1 MLKAPPPSCLGHLI
15 PEFICWCLE
24 VRPLGGHWEWMR
36 LWGSGGARF
45 YSQHSGRRGRLNL
58 QILDQSIYGASSRTV
73 RAIQRNLVMA
83 LSLHGGACPQ
93 TCGHRDLPLT
103 WCNAA
108 RRPHLYCHFNFGFT
122 SLLSCKKQT
131 SVGYKL
137 PSLWHC
143 VTAAENH
150 QDS

>member
-1 MLKAPPPSCLGHLI
+1 MALSRKLIYENKHLIHTIVSVARRKQELSMLKAPPPSCLGHLI

-83 LSLHGGACPQ
+83 LSLHGG
-93 TCGHRDLPLT
+93 G
-103 WCNAA
+103 
-108 RRPHLYCHFNFGFT
+108 
-122 SLLSCKKQT
+122 LS
-131 SVGYKL
+131 SN
-137 PSLWHC
+137 LWSQGPPPNM
-143 VTAAENH
+143 V
-150 QDS
+150 